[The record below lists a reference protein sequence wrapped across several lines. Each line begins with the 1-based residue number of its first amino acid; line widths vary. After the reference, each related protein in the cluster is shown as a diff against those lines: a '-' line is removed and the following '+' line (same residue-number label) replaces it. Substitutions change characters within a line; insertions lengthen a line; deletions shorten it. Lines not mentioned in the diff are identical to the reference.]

1 MAGCIGIEESR
12 KWGRRGSG
20 KSGALRRPLSRRA
33 RISASSPRCLSS
45 ISPAAVA
52 IICSAQVH
60 CLTWDE
66 RKSGPTSAKESGR
79 SKMSESRRG
88 RERSDLKSATMPTMR
103 LLLTGKEE
111 VFAAVPEGL
120 FTELLCAV
128 TAAAEVK
135 GMDLGLGIKAGCFRA
150 RRAERWRG

>member
-12 KWGRRGSG
+12 KWGRRGCG
-20 KSGALRRPLSRRA
+20 KSGALRRLSPRLLASLPPRSVFVKYLSCRGGHYLLSTGVLFDLGL
-33 RISASSPRCLSS
+33 RISPR
-45 ISPAAVA
+45 PGK
-52 IICSAQVH
+52 
-60 CLTWDE
+60 E
-66 RKSGPTSAKESGR
+66 RFEIGY
-79 SKMSESRRG
+79 
-88 RERSDLKSATMPTMR
+88 TMPV
-103 LLLTGKEE
+103 LTGKEE

-150 RRAERWRG
+150 RRGERRGV

>member
-1 MAGCIGIEESR
+1 MGKEGKWQIG
-12 KWGRRGSG
+12 GT
-20 KSGALRRPLSRRA
+20 APLSRRA
-33 RISASSPRCLSS
+33 RISASSIGVCQVSLLPR
-45 ISPAAVA
+45 AVA
-52 IICSAQVH
+52 IICSAQVY
-60 CLTWDE
+60 CLTWVGSQTEIQGD
-66 RKSGPTSAKESGR
+66 RTAMSAKEFRR

-88 RERSDLKSATMPTMR
+88 RERSDLKSATM

-150 RRAERWRG
+150 RRGERLRG